1 MINNIKRGSLSNAI
15 AFHDF
20 KKTSI
25 NWKEW
30 FYYIEEWFRKG
41 GLIPNRISGA
51 SGKTIK
57 FENGKKKLEKKSFK
71 SIEYDGVWVIATPPE
86 VGTEMFD
93 FIFAVD
99 LHDEP
104 NGKKTL
110 VLCWDDQII
119 KFDQFYIE
127 NLAKDL
133 YEYLEPAYGYA
144 YQRPFKLG
152 PSFYPFGVSSGLD
165 YSEEEE
171 KEADQISKWADEY
184 GYEDGD
190 YKTGLMRDIYPMNF
204 LSEVHFK
211 QKIEGQNL
219 KSWIESSSENG
230 ELKQLADNLWSW
242 WVPKDK
248 IPAIREKFIPTGLL
262 LSF

>member
-1 MINNIKRGSLSNAI
+1 MINNIKRGSLSNSL

-20 KKTSI
+20 KKTEI

-30 FYYIEEWFRKG
+30 FSYIEEWFRKN

-57 FENGKKKLEKKSFK
+57 FENGKKKLEKNSFK
-71 SIEYDGVWVIATPPE
+71 SIETDGVWVIATPPE
-86 VGTEMFD
+86 VGTEMVD

-104 NGKKTL
+104 NGNKTL

-127 NLAKDL
+127 KLAKDL
-133 YEYLEPAYGYA
+133 YEYLEPAYGYT
-144 YQRPFKLG
+144 YQRPFELG
-152 PSFYPFGVSSGLD
+152 PVFYPFGVIAGLD
-165 YSEEEE
+165 FGEPER
-171 KEADQISKWADEY
+171 KLISKWGNEY
-184 GYEDGD
+184 SYEDGD
-190 YKTGLMRDIYPMNF
+190 YKTGLMRDIYPINF
-204 LSEVHFK
+204 LSESHFSHE
-211 QKIEGQNL
+211 IEGQSL
-219 KSWIESSSENG
+219 KDWIESSSEHG
-230 ELKQLADNLWSW
+230 ELKKLTDNLWSW
-242 WVPKDK
+242 WVPEDK
-248 IPAIREKFIPTGLL
+248 IAKIREIFIPTGLL